1 MKYILWKIK
10 KCTMAI
16 MLILC
21 VGLASWQ
28 TPMTVQAYTQEE
40 IDAAKAWLS
49 ANGYS
54 PDMGG
59 AQAAYAD
66 YMNGKFGAIP
76 GLPEPNV
83 PQSPSQETPSQDT
96 PQSPQQEQP
105 SEEQPEKEK
114 PNDAGKE
121 DAEAENPETEQPGAE
136 VSAPQSPGSGDEPE
150 TEAGSEP
157 NVLPDDEA
165 SEGLKELVESVELPE
180 GTDELVLPTPSQQE
194 FADMIDV
201 FISGFSES
209 EQEEIKKAKE
219 RLERQKQ
226 ERAQAEKEAEGVTQV
241 EHKPQKNIVM
251 ILGAVL
257 AAAVIGLIVVIV
269 KKNSEK

>member
-1 MKYILWKIK
+1 MKHLLMKIK
-10 KCTMAI
+10 KYTMI
-16 MLILC
+16 FMLILC
-21 VGLASWQ
+21 VGVASGQ
-28 TPMTVQAYTQEE
+28 MSITTQAYTQEE
-40 IDAAKAWLS
+40 KDAAKAWLS

-54 PDMGG
+54 PDMAG

-83 PQSPSQETPSQDT
+83 PQPPAQEPEQDT
-96 PQSPQQEQP
+96 PQQEQP
-105 SEEQPEKEK
+105 SEQKPDQETPDKDAEKEEPEGEK
-114 PNDAGKE
+114 PESG
-121 DAEAENPETEQPGAE
+121 QPGGE
-136 VSAPQSPGSGDEPE
+136 VSAPQSPESGDEPE
-150 TEAGSEP
+150 SETDAS
-157 NVLPDDEA
+157 PDDKA
-165 SEGLKELVESVELPE
+165 SEELKELVESVELPE
-180 GTDELVLPTPSQQE
+180 GVDELVLPTPSQQE

-241 EHKPQKNIVM
+241 EHKPQKNVVM

-269 KKNSEK
+269 KKNSEKGRIE